1 MKKEKKEWIKH
12 ISCYLLEKL
21 YRDFEIFE
29 SLQEKDK
36 NALIKDAEKALN
48 KYDEALRKLNAWAS
62 MRINCR
68 NLRQNKNRENTLT
81 ENCKH
86 PKEIVVNI
94 FLFYDAKAL
103 SATTVKL
110 QLRSS
115 LISTIKR
122 DGYVLLSNKN
132 YQENQSHN
140 ESSETIAE
148 YWHRKASS
156 RYPVEALL
164 RERSIDPLE
173 LKHLSP
179 LMRDRLI
186 KELSHNPAILKK
198 FPCQGVVQLLTF
210 YKGSEIG

>member
-1 MKKEKKEWIKH
+1 MKEKIKTS
-12 ISCYLLEKL
+12 SCCLWEKL
-21 YRDFEIFE
+21 NRDFEFFE
-29 SLQEKDK
+29 SLPKKYRNELTKE
-36 NALIKDAEKALN
+36 AEKALER
-48 KYDEALRKLNAWAS
+48 YSDALEKLNHWAS

-132 YQENQSHN
+132 YQENQSRN

-148 YWHRKASS
+148 YWHRKASP

-186 KELSHNPAILKK
+186 KELSHNPAILQK

-210 YKGSEIG
+210 YKGSGNV